1 MRFVLLALLVI
12 ASPGT
17 QHLLSAPQANAAQNL
32 VLSLADSSW
41 VGARVDRA
49 KGNSPAQLKIVQ
61 QKGNLTALLTCDGVE
76 ETLAI
81 TVSAPSTI
89 LLKGISFKD
98 LQYSG
103 RDVPLVFPLDS
114 FTAELSQD
122 GRAISLAGVDS
133 QEANSRFE
141 FRRVSCR

>member
-1 MRFVLLALLVI
+1 MRSVLLALLVI
-12 ASPGT
+12 ASPGP
-17 QHLLSAPQANAAQNL
+17 QYLLSVPQVNAAQNL

-41 VGARVDRA
+41 VGARVDHA

-76 ETLAI
+76 ETLII

-133 QEANSRFE
+133 QGANSRFE
-141 FRRVSCR
+141 FRRGSSR

>member
-1 MRFVLLALLVI
+1 MRSVLLALLVI

-61 QKGNLTALLTCDGVE
+61 QKGNLAALLTCDGVE

-81 TVSAPSTI
+81 TVSATSTI

-103 RDVPLVFPLDS
+103 RDVPLVFPLDG

-133 QEANSRFE
+133 QGANSRFE
-141 FRRVSCR
+141 FRRVGSR

>member
-17 QHLLSAPQANAAQNL
+17 QYLLGTPQANAAQDL

-41 VGARVDRA
+41 VGARVDHA

-76 ETLAI
+76 ETLVV

-89 LLKGISFKD
+89 QLKGVSFRD

-103 RDVPLVFPLDS
+103 RDAPLVFPLDN
-114 FTAELSQD
+114 FTAELSD
-122 GRAISLAGVDS
+122 GRTINLTGVDS
-133 QEANSRFE
+133 QGGHSRFE
-141 FRRVSCR
+141 FRRVSSR

>member
-12 ASPGT
+12 ASSGT
-17 QHLLSAPQANAAQNL
+17 QHLLSAPSANAAQNL

-41 VGARVDRA
+41 IGARVDRA
-49 KGNSPAQLKIVQ
+49 KGNSPAQLKIIQ

-103 RDVPLVFPLDS
+103 RDFPLEFPLDT

-122 GRAISLAGVDS
+122 GRAINCTGVDS
-133 QEANSRFE
+133 QGAHSRFE
-141 FRRVSCR
+141 FRRVSSR

>member
-1 MRFVLLALLVI
+1 MRSVLLAFLLI

-17 QHLLSAPQANAAQNL
+17 QHLLSAPQANAAENPI
-32 VLSLADSSW
+32 LSLAGSSW

-61 QKGNLTALLTCDGVE
+61 EKGNLTALLTCDGVE

-89 LLKGISFKD
+89 QLKGVSFKD

-103 RDVPLVFPLDS
+103 RDVPLVFPLDN
-114 FTAELSQD
+114 FTGVLAQD
-122 GRAISLAGVDS
+122 GRGISLAGVDS
-133 QEANSRFE
+133 QGAHSRFE
-141 FRRVSCR
+141 FRRVSSR